1 MRNYRV
7 YVNDILKCIKKIE
20 KYTEGITYDEFIKN
34 ELIQD
39 GVNRNLE
46 IIGEAVKNIPM
57 EIRKNHSNIEW
68 RKIAGLRD
76 ILIHDYFGVDL
87 EIIWEVVEKKIHLI
101 LWQGYLH
108 FCKCGRNCHLPIG
121 NPFSCHPTPHFIHY

>member
-1 MRNYRV
+1 M
-7 YVNDILKCIKKIE
+7 NDILKCIKKIE
-20 KYTEGITYDEFIKN
+20 KYTEGITYDKFIKN

-46 IIGEAVKNIPM
+46 IIGEAVKNIPI
-57 EIRKNHSNIEW
+57 EIKKNYSNIEW

-87 EIIWEVVEKKIHLI
+87 EIIWEIIQNKIPNLKRTI
-101 LWQGYLH
+101 EE
-108 FCKCGRNCHLPIG
+108 I
-121 NPFSCHPTPHFIHY
+121 IEEE

>member
-7 YVNDILKCIKKIE
+7 YLNDILKCIKKIE

-87 EIIWEVVEKKIHLI
+87 EIIL
-101 LWQGYLH
+101 G
-108 FCKCGRNCHLPIG
+108 
-121 NPFSCHPTPHFIHY
+121 SC